1 MKRTNPIIAEELYNP
16 SESVLKTAA
25 VLFSV
30 LLSTL
35 VILITFC
42 GF

>member
-1 MKRTNPIIAEELYNP
+1 MKNSNQIIAEELYNP

-25 VLFSV
+25 ILFSV

-35 VILITFC
+35 MALITVC